1 MTNLSFVPMS
11 LSYLDEVMVIEKKSY
26 PIGWSK
32 SVMRD
37 CIKSDYHTI
46 ALKKGD
52 EIIGFGIV
60 MTALDEAHLLNMCI
74 DADYQGN
81 GYGRKLL
88 KYLENLCIYNRCK
101 VFLLEVRES
110 SPVAQ
115 SLYKSFGFKQIGFR
129 KNYYKKS
136 NGREHAIVMNKTLK

>member
-1 MTNLSFVPMS
+1 MTKLSFAPMR
-11 LSYLDEVMVIEKKSY
+11 LSDLDEVMVIEKKSY

-37 CIKSDYHTI
+37 CIKSDYHCI
-46 ALKKGD
+46 VLKKD
-52 EIIGFGIV
+52 DKVIGFGIV

-88 KYLENLCIYNRCK
+88 KYLENISIYNRCK

-115 SLYKSFGFKQIGFR
+115 ALYQSVGFKAIGLR
-129 KNYYKKS
+129 KNYYKKIK
-136 NGREHAIVMNKTLK
+136 GREHAIVMNKTLK

>member
-1 MTNLSFVPMS
+1 MTKLSFASMR
-11 LSYLDEVMVIEKKSY
+11 LSDLDEVMTIEKKSY

-37 CIKSDYHTI
+37 CIKSDYHCIVLNINT
-46 ALKKGD
+46 KV
-52 EIIGFGIV
+52 IGFGIV
-60 MTALDEAHLLNMCI
+60 MTALDEAHLLNMCV
-74 DADYQGN
+74 DSDFQGK

-88 KYLENLCIYNRCK
+88 KYLENICIYNHCK

-115 SLYKSFGFKQIGFR
+115 SLYKSCGFEQIGLR
-129 KNYYKKS
+129 KNYYKKL
-136 NGREHAIVMNKTLK
+136 NGREHAIVMNKSL

>member
-1 MTNLSFVPMS
+1 MTKLSFEPMR
-11 LSYLDEVMVIEKKSY
+11 LSDLDAVMQIEKKSY

-37 CIKSDYHTI
+37 CIQSDYHTI
-46 ALKKGD
+46 VLKKD
-52 EIIGFGIV
+52 KNIIGFGIV

-74 DADYQGN
+74 DSDCQGK

-88 KYLENLCIYNRCK
+88 KYLENICIYNRTK

-115 SLYKSFGFKQIGFR
+115 ALYQSFGFIQIGLR
-129 KNYYKKS
+129 KNYYKKPK
-136 NGREHAIVMNKTLK
+136 GREHAIVMHKIL